1 MSDWCSDGYE
11 PLVIDKGE
19 GVYVFDKLGNR
30 YIDGNSS
37 IWTNLHGHNDPR
49 INSAIKDQLN
59 KISHVSFLGTT
70 NEPAI
75 LLAEKLVNLFPEK
88 SLSRVF
94 YSDDGSTAV
103 ECAMKMVIQYFQL
116 IDQSNRNK
124 FIAFDNAYHGDTFG
138 AASIGGINKFFSR
151 FSQLGLPTLSLASIE
166 DLLAIDAS
174 QIAAV
179 VIEPMVQGAA
189 GIRLWPDGMLQQIR
203 RWCDE
208 NGVLLILDE
217 VMTGFGRTGKMFACE
232 HEGVSPDLL
241 FLAKGLSGGY
251 LPLAVTM
258 AKESIFEAF
267 LGGEDT
273 TFYYGHSYSGNPLGC
288 AAALASLN
296 IFENDRIIEN
306 LERKIEFLKIGLEKL
321 KTKNSSISEIR
332 QIGLISGIEIS
343 SELGI
348 IGPQICHLGRKYG
361 LLTRSI
367 GNVIVFMPPLII
379 TEDQIDDSLNAI
391 DSAIHEYLDK

>member
-138 AASIGGINKFFSR
+138 AASIGGIDKFFSR

-241 FLAKGLSGGY
+241 CLAKGLSGGY

-296 IFENDRIIEN
+296 IFGNERIIEN

-391 DSAIHEYLDK
+391 DSAIHEYLDN

>member
-1 MSDWCSDGYE
+1 
-11 PLVIDKGE
+11 
-19 GVYVFDKLGNR
+19 
-30 YIDGNSS
+30 
-37 IWTNLHGHNDPR
+37 
-49 INSAIKDQLN
+49 
-59 KISHVSFLGTT
+59 
-70 NEPAI
+70 
-75 LLAEKLVNLFPEK
+75 
-88 SLSRVF
+88 
-94 YSDDGSTAV
+94 
-103 ECAMKMVIQYFQL
+103 MKMVIQYFQL

-241 FLAKGLSGGY
+241 CLAKGLSGGY

-296 IFENDRIIEN
+296 IFENDKIIEN

-391 DSAIHEYLDK
+391 ESAIHEFLNN